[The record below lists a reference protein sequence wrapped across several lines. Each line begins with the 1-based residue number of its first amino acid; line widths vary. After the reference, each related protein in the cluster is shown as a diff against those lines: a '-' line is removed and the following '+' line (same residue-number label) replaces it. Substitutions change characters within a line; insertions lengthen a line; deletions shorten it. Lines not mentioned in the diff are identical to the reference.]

1 MGVLGQALWAYYRQ
15 DETTPLIVECDR
27 AADEEM
33 KRQQFFLPF
42 ADMTELD
49 RMALELAHG
58 SVLDIGAGAG
68 RHSLALQE
76 RGIHC
81 TALEADSDCAAL
93 CRERGVNAVE
103 NRLWQEYAPG
113 GVFDTA
119 VALMNGAGLAGTY
132 AGLPAYTDW
141 LYSVLVPGGRVLLDT
156 STVTY
161 LPKPHDPGRRPDEVW
176 FRFRYGALRTE
187 PFSWLFVSRSDL
199 ERNLR
204 RAGFIHVQTLMVEYQ
219 GRALVSATKRS

>member
-1 MGVLGQALWAYYRQ
+1 MGVLGQALWDYHRG

-27 AADEEM
+27 APDEEM
-33 KRQQFFLPF
+33 KRSQFFLPF
-42 ADMTELD
+42 AEMTELD
-49 RMALELAHG
+49 RMALELARG
-58 SVLDIGAGAG
+58 PVLDVGAGAG
-68 RHSLALQE
+68 RHSIALQE
-76 RGIHC
+76 RGVQA
-81 TALEADSDCAAL
+81 TALEADSDCASL
-93 CRERGVNAVE
+93 CRDRGVEHVE
-103 NRLWQEYAPG
+103 NCLWQEYTPG
-113 GVFDTA
+113 PVFETA

-132 AGLPAYTDW
+132 ANLHAYTDW
-141 LYSVLVPGGRVLLDT
+141 LNSVLTSGGRVLLDT

-161 LPKPHDPGRRPDEVW
+161 LPKPRDAARRADEVW

-199 ERNLR
+199 ERSLR